1 MSLQRLVFILL
12 ALITTSIS
20 WGQQAF
26 VEGEIVYR
34 VSIRKVGETPNKSA
48 NNGSLHIYVKGDGV
62 RKELN
67 FDAGFSSTLLFMGN
81 TKPSYTLRQIG
92 KQNLAIQLDDK
103 ELKKQALTCAQMQ
116 MEILK
121 NDQANIANFK
131 AEKVKL
137 CCNNA
142 APVSIYFTRAWT
154 INNQK
159 IFDAFPL
166 FGYLPLSFELNEGST
181 SIIHFELEKIESK
194 PLDNSMFMIPANYR
208 IMSLTEFKA
217 WQN

>member
-1 MSLQRLVFILL
+1 MYLQRLVFILL

-34 VSIRKVGETPNKSA
+34 VSIRKVGETPNKSS
-48 NNGSLHIYVKGDGV
+48 NNGSLHIYVKGDAV

-67 FDAGFSSTLLFMGN
+67 FDGEFKSTLLFMGA

-92 KQNLAIQLDDK
+92 NQNLAVQLDDRQ
-103 ELKKQALTCAQMQ
+103 LKKQALACVQMQ

-121 NDQANIANFK
+121 NDRPNIAQF
-131 AEKVKL
+131 ATEKVKL

-142 APVSIYFTRAWT
+142 APINIYFTRTWS
-154 INNQK
+154 INNK
-159 IFDAFPL
+159 RIFEAFPM
-166 FGYLPLSFELNEGST
+166 FGYLPVSFEMNEGNSK
-181 SIIHFELEKIESK
+181 IIYFELEKIESR
-194 PLDNSMFMIPANYR
+194 PLDNGIFRIPGDYR
-208 IMSLTEFKA
+208 IMSLEEFNA
-217 WQN
+217 WQH